1 MTRQVRGWRSRH
13 ICRNPHLSRV
23 GSLVLRL
30 PAPARYRAIP
40 GGYATFAAP
49 NPRGYEPAGEGC
61 VAFSSNQIEHL
72 FDTLSVACSPEMT
85 EPRTALRGSIDRL
98 CWLLNYGTV
107 VSVQHRPQHQQC
119 EPANC
124 QETAHRQRERF
135 EVVAHSPPAL
145 CRASAVA
152 DSAMILTIIGATA
165 A

>member
-13 ICRNPHLSRV
+13 ICRSPDLSRV
-23 GSLVLRL
+23 GSPVLGL

-40 GGYATFAAP
+40 GDTQHLQLPIPEDMNRPARVVWRSAP
-49 NPRGYEPAGEGC
+49 AK
-61 VAFSSNQIEHL
+61 SSTYSI
-72 FDTLSVACSPEMT
+72 LSVACSQGMT
-85 EPRTALRGSIDRL
+85 EPRTSLRGFIDGL
-98 CWLLNYGTV
+98 CGLLNYGTV

-152 DSAMILTIIGATA
+152 DSAMILTIVAATA

>member
-1 MTRQVRGWRSRH
+1 MTRQVRGRRSRH
-13 ICRNPHLSRV
+13 ICPNPHLSRV

-40 GGYATFAAP
+40 GDTQHLQLPIPEDMNRPARVVWRSAP
-49 NPRGYEPAGEGC
+49 AK
-61 VAFSSNQIEHL
+61 SSIYSI
-72 FDTLSVACSPEMT
+72 LSVACSQGMT
-85 EPRTALRGSIDRL
+85 EPRTSLRGFIDGL
-98 CWLLNYGTV
+98 CGLLNYGTV

-152 DSAMILTIIGATA
+152 DSAIILTIVAATA
-165 A
+165 G